1 VIVHPSLPRE
11 TVAEIVV
18 LSTQEK
24 SAVGIIVNST
34 RDVNVGYGV
43 ELE

>member
-1 VIVHPSLPRE
+1 MPRE

-24 SAVGIIVNST
+24 SAVGIIVNSG
-34 RDVNVGYGV
+34 RDVYVSYGV

>member
-1 VIVHPSLPRE
+1 MPRE

-18 LSTQEK
+18 LSAQEK
-24 SAVGIIVNST
+24 STVGIIVNSR
-34 RDVNVGYGV
+34 RDVYIGYGV

>member
-1 VIVHPSLPRE
+1 MLVYPPLPRE
-11 TVAEIVV
+11 TVGEIVV

-24 SAVGIIVNST
+24 SAAAIVVSCT
-34 RDVNVGYGV
+34 RDISVGYGV